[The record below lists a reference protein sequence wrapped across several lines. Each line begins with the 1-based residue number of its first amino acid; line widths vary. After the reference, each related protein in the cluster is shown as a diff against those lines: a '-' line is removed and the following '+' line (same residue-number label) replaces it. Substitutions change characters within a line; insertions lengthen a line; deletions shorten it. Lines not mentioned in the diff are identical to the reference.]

1 MFVYVIED
9 TLELQI
15 LKHIKSALG
24 LTPVSSVGK
33 CLGCLLYTREMDIS
47 MTSSD
52 SADYP
57 HQHSPWISTWLQ
69 AEAQTRFLQAF
80 GGNSGHGHQ

>member
-1 MFVYVIED
+1 LSKFPKILKKSLKSLVFVYVIED

-33 CLGCLLYTREMDIS
+33 CLGCLLYTRARASLD
-47 MTSSD
+47 
-52 SADYP
+52 A
-57 HQHSPWISTWLQ
+57 
-69 AEAQTRFLQAF
+69 
-80 GGNSGHGHQ
+80 NSGGRE

>member
-1 MFVYVIED
+1 
-9 TLELQI
+9 
-15 LKHIKSALG
+15 
-24 LTPVSSVGK
+24 
-33 CLGCLLYTREMDIS
+33 MDIS

>member
-33 CLGCLLYTREMDIS
+33 CLGCLLYTRARASLD
-47 MTSSD
+47 
-52 SADYP
+52 A
-57 HQHSPWISTWLQ
+57 
-69 AEAQTRFLQAF
+69 
-80 GGNSGHGHQ
+80 NSGGRE